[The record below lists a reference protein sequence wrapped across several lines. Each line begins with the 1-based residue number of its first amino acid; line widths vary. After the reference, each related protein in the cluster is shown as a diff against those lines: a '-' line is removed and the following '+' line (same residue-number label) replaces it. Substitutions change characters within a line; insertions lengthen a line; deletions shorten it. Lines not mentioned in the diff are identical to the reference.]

1 MDDKLSVFWNLDV
14 LVKMCRSKSDGP
26 SLRIEEVEILEKIKS
41 YKQEIEDINIQNE
54 EESYDTSAEMAD
66 RNIEIITKKQL
77 QVLKTTL
84 KENNKQLNEFKEKE
98 ESIYSLITLLKE
110 TKKAQEKYVTS
121 MQDRVNETTDYE
133 VVDRYNALI
142 AETTEKLNQ
151 INDEIEEKQ
160 AEHTFIQESIIEYAE
175 KIKIIEEKIS
185 KKKILLDETR
195 SNLENKEN
203 YIDQT
208 KKEKNNKRIKELEEK
223 IEKLNKRLVEI
234 KVDPKYLESKIKDVI
249 NNKEP
254 IEKAK
259 KYLIT
264 LINIVIRQPYIN
276 VPADNA
282 LEEELLKA
290 TQARDSFANEIDQKN
305 YNILEAET
313 PEKLR
318 IDFLTHRIE
327 KWQEELKELKFRVDL
342 IDKDREFNYEEKN
355 HQLYSMIELMKNDI
369 KEFQKAYDDTP
380 DTSISYKASLKA
392 QIDERKEDVI
402 EAEKIATAFRK
413 DESEDITKAT
423 KTMKYECEVIAQS
436 ITKAKEEIQK
446 IKERLTTK
454 KSGLIDITSKNK
466 DKDTLKELAQI
477 VIDIKHRRQFPET
490 PIEIVHKLEESLGIE
505 IENAIDKNIIESNS
519 SIEGKNYEEYTTS
532 EQDSIP
538 VEVKVTTDFT
548 QDVPQVKRGIKVI
561 NEATISTPLA
571 AFNNDDSDLLEEE
584 TIIQTPLGFMYE
596 EPSDETV
603 ETNIEEITET
613 STIEQEEN
621 DDLVENNILDTQ
633 EDNVLMSSSEDDN
646 SFIEETKEPIV
657 ESPAIEEPA
666 VDEVPEEIAEEP
678 TIKENNNINNNEDSI
693 SVEKEDELSS
703 LSNESADDFQEV
715 VSETSDE
722 EISNLE
728 ENSSEDIISKEPA
741 LEEIQENDDSI
752 DKEIDEIL
760 GLSSTNQDN
769 YELTNETETSDEE
782 MPLDIDEIINS
793 TSSNDEPELAID
805 DDLSISSM
813 FGNTTIQKNDKINM
827 EIDSVES

>member
-1 MDDKLSVFWNLDV
+1 MDDKLSIFWNLDV
-14 LVKMCRSKSDGP
+14 LVKMCRSKNDGP

-41 YKQEIEDINIQNE
+41 YKQEIEDINFQNE

-84 KENNKQLNEFKEKE
+84 KEKNKQLSEFKEKE
-98 ESIYSLITLLKE
+98 ESIYSSITLLKE

-142 AETTEKLNQ
+142 AETTEKLN
-151 INDEIEEKQ
+151 NVSDEIEEKE
-160 AEHTFIQESIIEYAE
+160 AEHSSIQESIIEYAE
-175 KIKIIEEKIS
+175 KIKTIEEKIS
-185 KKKILLDETR
+185 KKKILLDETKT
-195 SNLENKEN
+195 NLENKEN

-208 KKEKNNKRIKELEEK
+208 KKEKNNRRIKELEEK
-223 IEKLNKRLVEI
+223 IEKLNKRLEEI

-259 KYLIT
+259 KYLVT

-290 TQARDSFANEIDQKN
+290 TQARDSFANEIDQKS

-327 KWQEELKELKFRVDL
+327 KWQEELKELKFKVDL
-342 IDKDREFNYEEKN
+342 IDKDSEFNYEEKN
-355 HQLYSMIELMKNDI
+355 HQLYNMIELMKNDI

-423 KTMKYECEVIAQS
+423 KTMKYECELIEQN
-436 ITKAKEEIQK
+436 ITRAKEEIQK
-446 IKERLTTK
+446 IKDRLTTK

-505 IENAIDKNIIESNS
+505 IENAIDRNIIDNNS

-548 QDVPQVKRGIKVI
+548 KDESPVKRGIKVI
-561 NEATISTPLA
+561 NEATISTPLTLL
-571 AFNNDDSDLLEEE
+571 NSDENESIEEE
-584 TIIQTPLGFMYE
+584 SIIQTPLGFIYE
-596 EPSDETV
+596 EPNDDVTENNLEELV
-603 ETNIEEITET
+603 ETTPL
-613 STIEQEEN
+613 EQEEN
-621 DDLVENNILDTQ
+621 SDFVENDSSEEQ
-633 EDNVLMSSSEDDN
+633 EDNLEITSSTDDN
-646 SFIEETKEPIV
+646 IPVEETSESVIEESIAEVPV
-657 ESPAIEEPA
+657 
-666 VDEVPEEIAEEP
+666 VDEVSEEIIEE
-678 TIKENNNINNNEDSI
+678 NNINNNEDNTP
-693 SVEKEDELSS
+693 VEIDTELSTIT
-703 LSNESADDFQEV
+703 D
-715 VSETSDE
+715 ETSESSEEVISEKTEE
-722 EISNLE
+722 EISNIE
-728 ENSSEDIISKEPA
+728 DKSIENIIPDEAA
-741 LEEIQENDDSI
+741 LEEIRDNDDII

-760 GLSSTNQDN
+760 GLSSTNEENNDFV
-769 YELTNETETSDEE
+769 NETETPEE
-782 MPLDIDEIINS
+782 EKALDIDEIINS
-793 TSSNDEPELAID
+793 TSSNDESKQTFDE
-805 DDLSISSM
+805 DLSISSM
-813 FGNTTIQKNDKINM
+813 FGNTTTIKNDKINM
-827 EIDSVES
+827 EVDSAESQNSQL